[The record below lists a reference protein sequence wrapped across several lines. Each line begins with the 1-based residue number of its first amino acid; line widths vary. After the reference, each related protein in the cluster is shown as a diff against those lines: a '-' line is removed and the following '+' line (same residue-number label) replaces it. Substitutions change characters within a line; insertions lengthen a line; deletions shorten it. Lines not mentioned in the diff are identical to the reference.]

1 MQLMRRLRLTTRI
14 FLVAC
19 LLIVG
24 AAVAWGPACA
34 RGASLVIRAAQI
46 QGFLARAARV
56 DTQPF
61 TVEPESTVPTRHGP
75 IRARLYRPETIRRAV
90 LLVPGVHA
98 MGIDEPRLT
107 GLSKELAAT
116 GLAVVTMELPDLA
129 QYQFTP
135 RTVDIIEDGARW
147 LADRRDVA
155 ADGKV
160 GLMGISFAGGLATV
174 AAGRPGLR
182 DRLAFVFSFGGHGDL
197 PRVLRYLC
205 TGIEPLG
212 PGAPAG
218 SAPHVRPP
226 HDYGVAVILVGIAD
240 RMVPPEQ
247 VEPLRKG
254 IVTFLT
260 ASQLDVADKPRAA
273 AIFEDARKQ
282 AAALPEPSASLMKAV
297 NDRDVKG
304 LGARLL
310 PALQKIDYPSS
321 LSPEESAPPSVPVYL
336 LHGTD
341 DTVIPSVE
349 TLLLAEHLRDKT
361 RVKTL
366 LSGLITH
373 AEVDTSVNAAGE
385 VIKLVGFWSDL
396 LSN

>member
-1 MQLMRRLRLTTRI
+1 MQLMRRLTTRI

-24 AAVAWGPACA
+24 AALAWGPACA
-34 RGASLVIRAAQI
+34 RGASLVIRAARI
-46 QGFLARAARV
+46 QGFLASAAKV
-56 DTQPF
+56 DTQHF
-61 TVEPESTVPTRHGP
+61 TVEPDTVVPTRHGA
-75 IRARLYRPETIRRAV
+75 IRARLYRPDTIRRAV

-116 GLAVVTMELPDLA
+116 GLAVLTMELPDLA
-129 QYQFTP
+129 HYQFTP
-135 RTVDIIEDGARW
+135 RTVDIIEDGAGW
-147 LADRRDVA
+147 LAHRKDVA
-155 ADGKV
+155 ADGKI
-160 GLMGISFAGGLATV
+160 GLMGISFAGGLSVV
-174 AAGRPGLR
+174 AAGRPALR

-205 TGIEPLG
+205 TGNEPLK
-212 PGAPAG
+212 PGDAPG
-218 SAPHVRPP
+218 TAPHVRPP

-240 RMVPPEQ
+240 RVVPPEQ

-260 ASQLDVADKPRAA
+260 ASQVDAVDKPRAA
-273 AIFEDARKQ
+273 AIFEDAKRQ

-310 PALQKIDYPSS
+310 PALEKIEYPAS
-321 LSPEESAPPSVPVYL
+321 LSPEASASPTAPVYL

-349 TLLLAEHLRDKT
+349 TLLLGEHLKDRTK
-361 RVKTL
+361 VKTL
-366 LSGLITH
+366 LSGLIIH
-373 AEVDTSVNAAGE
+373 AELDKTANAAGE
-385 VIKLVGFWSDL
+385 VIRLVSFWSDL
-396 LSN
+396 LSE

>member
-1 MQLMRRLRLTTRI
+1 MQLMRRLTTRI

-24 AAVAWGPACA
+24 AALVWGPAYA
-34 RGASLVIRAAQI
+34 RSASLVIRAAQLK
-46 QGFLARAARV
+46 GFLPERGQGPGAALHGRARDRR
-56 DTQPF
+56 
-61 TVEPESTVPTRHGP
+61 SPTRHGAV
-75 IRARLYRPETIRRAV
+75 RARLYRPDTIRRAV

-107 GLSKELAAT
+107 GLSNELAAT
-116 GLAVVTMELPDLA
+116 GLAVLTLELPDLA
-129 QYQFTP
+129 HYQFTP

-147 LADRRDVA
+147 LADRKDVA
-155 ADGKV
+155 ADGRI
-160 GLMGISFAGGLATV
+160 GLMGISFAGGLSMV
-174 AAGRPGLR
+174 AAGRPALK

-205 TGIEPLG
+205 SGLEPLK
-212 PGAPAG
+212 PGEPPG
-218 SAPHVRPP
+218 TAPHFRAP

-240 RMVPPEQ
+240 RMVPPDQ

-260 ASQLDVADKPRAA
+260 ASQVDPVDKPRAA
-273 AIFEDARKQ
+273 AIFEDARRQ
-282 AAALPEPSASLMKAV
+282 AAALPEPAASLMKSV

-310 PALQKIDYPSS
+310 PVLETIDYPPS
-321 LSPEESAPPSVPVYL
+321 LSPEESAPPSAPVYL

-349 TLLLAEHLRDKT
+349 TLLLAHHLEDKT

-373 AEVDTSVNAAGE
+373 AEVDTHTNAASE
-385 VIKLVGFWSDL
+385 VFKLVNFWADL
-396 LSN
+396 LGN